1 MRNFKIKKRAKP
13 IFISKAAF
21 VNVTL
26 LAGIAVFVGLA
37 AVTGKLVSDNIV
49 PEGVK
54 PSDKVVMSSGDSQA
68 DDDYTNVKIDARD
81 FYFLQFGVF
90 ANKNNATTCA
100 ESIIKKGGAG
110 YVKEIE
116 GKNYVFAMSYTQS
129 DDAKT
134 VVSQLKEQGY
144 SAILKCYSHGGLSIN
159 LRGAKE
165 SIENVESAFKGISE
179 IPFEME
185 NIIYSFDKGM
195 YDREELNQMLDSL
208 TDKVQTYGD
217 VLKKYSE
224 QNKVFSDAVTY
235 CNSVCEDISDVIAV
249 DKNNSPSS
257 DLKFIY
263 INCIFNLIEYLDNV
277 VIE

>member
-1 MRNFKIKKRAKP
+1 MRSFKIKKRIKP

-37 AVTGKLVSDNIV
+37 AITGKLVSDNIF
-49 PEGVK
+49 PGNTGIG
-54 PSDKVVMSSGDSQA
+54 DKVVMSSGDSQTNE
-68 DDDYTNVKIDARD
+68 DYITVKIDAQD

-90 ANKNNATTCA
+90 SNVDNANTCA

-110 YVKEIE
+110 YVKNIE
-116 GKNYVFAMSYTQS
+116 GKNYVFAMSYSKS

-134 VVSQLKEQGY
+134 VVSQLKDQGY
-144 SAILKCYSHGGLSIN
+144 SAILKCYSHNGLSVN
-159 LRGAKE
+159 LSGAEE
-165 SIENVESAFKGISE
+165 SIKNVENAFNGITE
-179 IPFEME
+179 IPFELE
-185 NIIYSFDKGM
+185 NIVYSFDKGM
-195 YDREELNQMLDSL
+195 YTVDDLNEALNTL
-208 TDKVQTYGD
+208 KDKVETYSD
-217 VLKKYSE
+217 VFKTYSE
-224 QNKVFSDAVTY
+224 QNKVFADAVTY
-235 CNSVCEDISDVIAV
+235 CNSVCEDISAVIAI
-249 DKNNSPSS
+249 DESSSPSS